1 MLVCVSVYGV
11 CVHVSICVLHLLC
24 YTDTVHTYT
33 IHPTGYSYER
43 LDGSV
48 RGEERFLA
56 VKNFTEDEDIFIFL
70 LSTKAG
76 KIIFSVLDNIK
87 VLYFTQSL
95 TNYSFQFYDGVI

>member
-1 MLVCVSVYGV
+1 M
-11 CVHVSICVLHLLC
+11 
-24 YTDTVHTYT
+24 HTYT
-33 IHPTGYSYER
+33 IHSTGYSYER

-56 VKNFTEDEDIFIFL
+56 VKNFTEGEDIFIFL

-76 KIIFSVLDNIK
+76 KVIFSVLDNIK